1 MTVRDHLAAPD
12 WDGDRHDL
20 PLDDPS
26 SPPGGDL
33 AFIPLGGTGEIGM
46 NLNVYRCDGALLA
59 VDCGIGFGG
68 PDNPEVEVMVPDA
81 TWLAERRD
89 RLVGLVVTHAHED
102 HVGAVAHLWPSLRCP
117 VYAGPFVAAVL
128 RRKLGEAGLL
138 GQVRL
143 VTVPLAGRIS
153 LPPFDIEFLHVAHS
167 IPEAQA
173 LAIRT
178 RHGTV
183 VHTGDWK
190 LDPEPLLGPP
200 TDEAAFARLG
210 DEGVLAMVC
219 DSTNALVE
227 GHSGSEA
234 EVRRN
239 LAAIIRGI
247 RRGRVAV
254 SCFATNLARIESI
267 AFAAE
272 AAGRQVALFG
282 RSLRNAEAAARECGY
297 LQDTAAFVPE
307 EEAGYIP
314 DDSLLLI
321 CTGSQG
327 EPRSALS
334 KIAAD
339 THPNIALGEGDT
351 VIFSSRMIPGNERAI
366 LRIQDDL
373 SRRGCRVMTADD
385 HMVHVSGH
393 PARDELRRL
402 YALVRPR
409 FAVPVH
415 GEWRHL
421 SEHAALAKECGAVPM
436 LVEDGDV
443 LRLAPANR
451 PEVVAGVPIGRLVVD
466 NGRLLPLAGE
476 VLAARKRMLF
486 NGVVVASLAVD
497 RDGRV
502 LGEPKVSAP
511 GLFDDAEEEPR
522 QLALDLA
529 RALQDLPGALRRE
542 DQALREAARTVLR
555 KAVGRRLRKRPAV
568 EVHLLR
574 V

>member
-1 MTVRDHLAAPD
+1 MNAAT
-12 WDGDRHDL
+12 
-20 PLDDPS
+20 
-26 SPPGGDL
+26 GDL

-59 VDCGIGFGG
+59 IDCGIGFGG
-68 PDNPEVEVMVPDA
+68 AEMPEVEVMVPDPA
-81 TWLAERRD
+81 WLVERRD
-89 RLVGLVVTHAHED
+89 RLVGLVITHAHED
-102 HVGAVAHLWPSLRCP
+102 HIGAVAALWPRLKCP
-117 VYAGPFVAAVL
+117 LFGGPFVSAVL

-138 GQVRL
+138 GQVKL
-143 VTVPLAGRIS
+143 TTIPLSGQLA
-153 LPPFDIEFLHVAHS
+153 LPPFELEFLRVAHS

-173 LAIRT
+173 VAIRT
-178 RHGTV
+178 RHGLV
-183 VHTGDWK
+183 LHTGDWK
-190 LDPEPLLGPP
+190 LDPEPLIGPP
-200 TDEAAFARLG
+200 TDEAAFARVG
-210 DEGVLAMVC
+210 EQGVLAMVC

-239 LAAIIRGI
+239 LRALIKPLK
-247 RRGRVAV
+247 GRVAV
-254 SCFATNLARIESI
+254 TCFATNLARVESV
-267 AFAAE
+267 ALAAQ

-297 LQDTAAFVPE
+297 LRSIPAFLAEEDAAD
-307 EEAGYIP
+307 IP
-314 DDSLLLI
+314 DDRLLLI
-321 CTGSQG
+321 CTGSQA

-339 THPNIALGEGDT
+339 THPHISLGEGDT
-351 VIFSSRMIPGNERAI
+351 VIFSSRMIPGNERGI
-366 LRIQDDL
+366 LRVQDEL
-373 SRRGCRVMTADD
+373 ARAGCRVMTADD

-402 YALVRPR
+402 YALVKPR
-409 FAVPVH
+409 YAVPVH

-421 SEHAALAKECGAVPM
+421 AEHAAFAESLGVKPV

-443 LRLAPANR
+443 LTLAPGRPDVVDSVPTGRLAIDG
-451 PEVVAGVPIGRLVVD
+451 E
-466 NGRLLPLAGE
+466 RLLPLEGG

-497 RDGRV
+497 GQGRV
-502 LGEPKVSAP
+502 LGVPQVSAP
-511 GLFDDAEEEPR
+511 GLFEADDEAPLQLGAE
-522 QLALDLA
+522 LA
-529 RALQDLPGALRRE
+529 RAVGELPAPLRRE
-542 DQALREAARTVLR
+542 DAALREAARSVLR
-555 KAVGRRLRKRPAV
+555 RAVGRRLRKRPNV

>member
-1 MTVRDHLAAPD
+1 MAAGPEG
-12 WDGDRHDL
+12 DGDRDDL
-20 PLDDPS
+20 REMEDASGLPR
-26 SPPGGDL
+26 GDL

-46 NLNVYRCDGALLA
+46 NLNIYRCDGALLA

-68 PDNPEVEVMVPDA
+68 PETPEVEIVVPDPA
-81 TWLAERRD
+81 WLVERRE
-89 RLVGLVVTHAHED
+89 RIRGLVITHAHED
-102 HVGAVAHLWPSLRCP
+102 HVGAVAHLWPLLRCP
-117 VYAGPFVAAVL
+117 IYAGPFTSAVL

-138 GQVRL
+138 GEARL
-143 VTVPLAGRIS
+143 VTVPLGGRLS
-153 LPPFDIEFLHVAHS
+153 LPPFELEFLRVAHS

-178 RHGTV
+178 RHGLV
-183 VHTGDWK
+183 LHTGDWK
-190 LDPEPLLGPP
+190 IDPDPVIGPP

-210 DEGVLAMVC
+210 EEGVLAMVC

-239 LAAIIRGI
+239 LAAIIRGLK
-247 RRGRVAV
+247 GRVAV
-254 SCFATNLARIESI
+254 TCFATNLARVESI
-267 AFAAE
+267 ARAAQ

-282 RSLRNAEAAARECGY
+282 RSLRNIEAAARECGY
-297 LQDTAAFVPE
+297 LQDIPPFVPE
-307 EEAGYIP
+307 DEAGYIP

-327 EPRSALS
+327 EPRSALA
-334 KIAAD
+334 KIAAG
-339 THPNIALGEGDT
+339 THPAIALGEGDT

-366 LRIQDDL
+366 LRLQDDL

-393 PARDELRRL
+393 PARDELKRL
-402 YALVRPR
+402 YSLVRPR
-409 FAVPVH
+409 YAVPVH

-421 SEHAALAKECGAVPM
+421 TEHAALIRECGATPL

-443 LRLAPANR
+443 LRLSPGR
-451 PEVVAGVPIGRLVVD
+451 PEVVAGVPTGRLAVD
-466 NGRLLPLAGE
+466 DGRLLPLTGGL
-476 VLAARKRMLF
+476 LAARKRMLF
-486 NGVVVASLAVD
+486 NGVVMASLAVD
-497 RDGRV
+497 QAGRV
-502 LGEPKVSAP
+502 LGEPMVSAP
-511 GLFDDAEEEPR
+511 GLFDGEDLEPR
-522 QLALDLA
+522 QLAAEVA
-529 RALQDLPGALRRE
+529 RAVGELPSALRRE
-542 DQALREAARTVLR
+542 DDALRDAARSVLR

>member
-1 MTVRDHLAAPD
+1 MDSDDHDPTPSRFGA
-12 WDGDRHDL
+12 
-20 PLDDPS
+20 DDED
-26 SPPGGDL
+26 DL

-68 PDNPEVEVMVPDA
+68 PDAPEVDVMVPDPA
-81 TWLAERRD
+81 WLAERRD

-102 HVGAVAHLWPSLRCP
+102 HVGAVAHLWPQLKCP
-117 VYAGPFVAAVL
+117 VYAGPFVSAVL

-138 GQVRL
+138 SQVKL
-143 VTVPLAGRIS
+143 VTVPVGGRLT
-153 LPPFDIEFLHVAHS
+153 LPPFDLEFLRVAHS

-173 LAIRT
+173 MAIRT
-178 RHGTV
+178 RHGLV
-183 VHTGDWK
+183 LHTGDWK
-190 LDPEPLLGPP
+190 LDPDPLLGPP
-200 TDEAAFARLG
+200 TDEDGFARLG
-210 DEGVLAMVC
+210 EEGVLAMVC

-239 LAAIIRGI
+239 LAAIIRGLK
-247 RRGRVAV
+247 GRVAV
-254 SCFATNLARIESI
+254 SCFSTNIARIESI
-267 AFAAE
+267 ALAAQ

-297 LQDTAAFVPE
+297 LKRIPPFLPE
-307 EEAGYIP
+307 EEAGYLP

-327 EPRSALS
+327 EPRSALA

-339 THPNIALGEGDT
+339 THPQIALGEGDT

-366 LRIQDDL
+366 LRIQDEL
-373 SRRGCRVMTADD
+373 SRGGCRVMTADD

-393 PARDELRRL
+393 PARDELKRL
-402 YALVRPR
+402 YSLVKPR

-421 SEHAALAKECGAVPM
+421 SEHAALARSCGATPL

-443 LRLAPANR
+443 LRLAPA
-451 PEVVAGVPIGRLVVD
+451 PAEVVAGVPTGRLALD
-466 NGRLLPLAGE
+466 EGRLLPLSGG

-486 NGVVVASLAVD
+486 NGVVMASLAVD
-497 RDGRV
+497 RAGRV

-511 GLFDDAEEEPR
+511 GLFDAMEEQEAPR
-522 QLALDLA
+522 QLAAELA
-529 RALQDLPGALRRE
+529 RAVGELPGGLRQE
-542 DQALREAARTVLR
+542 DDALREAARAVLR
-555 KAVGRRLRKRPAV
+555 KAVGRRLRKRPTV